1 MQRKYYTMTKCPACG
16 YDTSNRRKNI
26 SQSIRKL
33 LAVRG
38 RKTIMNINKIAKQ
51 IITNVPQDD
60 RYQFE
65 KFLFGI
71 KEFEDSV
78 VNYCINDYYES
89 RVFEKN
95 KGFAY
100 LKAIIRNQGK
110 NNKEILENERRRLG
124 SVPPIK

>member
-1 MQRKYYTMTKCPACG
+1 MQRKYYTMKKCPACG
-16 YDTSNRRKNI
+16 YDTSNRRKNV

-33 LAVRG
+33 LAVS
-38 RKTIMNINKIAKQ
+38 
-51 IITNVPQDD
+51 VPQDD

-71 KEFEDSV
+71 KEFEDNV

-89 RVFEKN
+89 RVFERN

>member
-1 MQRKYYTMTKCPACG
+1 MQRKYYTMKKCPACG
-16 YDTSNRRKNI
+16 YDTSNRRKNV

-38 RKTIMNINKIAKQ
+38 KKTIMNINKIAKQ

-71 KEFEDSV
+71 KEFEDNV

-89 RVFEKN
+89 RVFERN

-100 LKAIIRNQGK
+100 LKAIIRKQGK